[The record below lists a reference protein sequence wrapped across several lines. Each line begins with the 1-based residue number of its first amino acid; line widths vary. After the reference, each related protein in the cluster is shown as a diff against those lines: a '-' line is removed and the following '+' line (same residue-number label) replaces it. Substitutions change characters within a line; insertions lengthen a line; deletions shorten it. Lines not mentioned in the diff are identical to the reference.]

1 MYIWSALYE
10 TTGYVLLV
18 TFADMVSEDIKM
30 CNLGVRS
37 VGFGFFIF
45 WLGCFLVY
53 KVTTSLS

>member
-37 VGFGFFIF
+37 VGFGFSF
-45 WLGCFLVY
+45 FLVG
-53 KVTTSLS
+53 VFFSI